1 MDATRHAFVLKR
13 CHKVKFQFIAAWR
26 SPAMDGKELAHHGTQ
41 SAQEPAKRKAEEIPS
56 LKTKKQARVAPAA
69 LVTLKNT
76 RLSLRQK
83 AVGWDRTMPV
93 LRGTKGLQCLHVAV
107 LAFQSFFAEHRSDV
121 FTEMPP
127 EHLSVIASLAQER
140 YRITSR
146 SY

>member
-1 MDATRHAFVLKR
+1 MDA
-13 CHKVKFQFIAAWR
+13 
-26 SPAMDGKELAHHGTQ
+26 KELAHHDTQ
-41 SAQEPAKRKAEEIPS
+41 SAQEPAKRQAEDMPS

-93 LRGTKGLQCLHVAV
+93 LRGTKGRQSLRVAV
-107 LAFQSFFAEHRSDV
+107 LSFQSFFSEHRSDV